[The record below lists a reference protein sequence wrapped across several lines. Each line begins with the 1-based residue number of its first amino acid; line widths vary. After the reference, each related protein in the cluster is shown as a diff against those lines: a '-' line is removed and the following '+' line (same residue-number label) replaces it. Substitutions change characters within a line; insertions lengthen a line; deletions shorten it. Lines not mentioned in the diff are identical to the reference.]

1 MKTTSTET
9 FKQNATV
16 KHEGFYTYDK
26 AVWVSNKT
34 KLVITCPVHGDFEQS
49 PNNHLTGY
57 GCKAC
62 AIQKVAASQA
72 DSFVTA
78 IVAELSSTRRT
89 SRTVRIHESGDFYSQ
104 EYLDKWTAIAKLSP
118 TFTFYAFT
126 KRMKDFDF
134 SIAKSLPNFIVIDSL
149 QSGKLNYGKLSTLDQ
164 SKFICPSTLGQ
175 PVICGQSCKYCQTK
189 TAQIDGVQFVK
200 H

>member
-1 MKTTSTET
+1 MKLLKYENAKL
-9 FKQNATV
+9 KQQFIFTLPASKEVCGRLCPGCYAHKAQVRFPKTV
-16 KHEGFYTYDK
+16 LPYRE
-26 AVWVSNKT
+26 SM
-34 KLVITCPVHGDFEQS
+34 L
-49 PNNHLTGY
+49 
-57 GCKAC
+57 
-62 AIQKVAASQA
+62 AASQA
-72 DSFVTA
+72 DSFVAT
-78 IVAELSSTRRT
+78 IVAELSSTRRS

-134 SIAKSLPNFIVIDSL
+134 SVAKSLPNFIVIDSL

-175 PVICGQSCKYCQTK
+175 PVVCGQSCRYCMTK
-189 TAQIDGVQFVK
+189 AAQHETPQFVQ